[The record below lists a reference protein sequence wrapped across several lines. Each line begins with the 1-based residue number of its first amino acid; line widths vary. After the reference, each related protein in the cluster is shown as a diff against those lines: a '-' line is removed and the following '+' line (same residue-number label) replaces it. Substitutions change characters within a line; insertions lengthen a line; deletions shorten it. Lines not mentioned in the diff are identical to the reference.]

1 MSLRARLIAF
11 FFILA
16 VAPLAGIGVLSYTQ
30 SLRAL
35 RGLLGRQTGAIADRV
50 AGELQDRYEL
60 RESELRLLSEN
71 AETQA
76 LYRARAS
83 GDAARTAAAHS
94 AADAYL
100 RSAWAVLGRSYDEVE
115 FRDEGGQLV
124 YRLGPPIASGPLEPT
139 PARGLLT
146 IRKPIV
152 DAQRSAA
159 VGTLLAAV
167 RSDALL
173 PTDVLATGFGRAGY
187 TMVVDRAAGE
197 VLYHPRHAG
206 LRQSLT
212 ELLGPSGWDVPAA
225 ALARGRGTFIYRQ
238 ADSTR
243 VAAFVALESPPWTVL
258 SSAAVDEFVAPFS
271 RTRNLLLALVLL
283 VTCSVAVAFVL
294 LTRRATRSL
303 LALSAAADEVGAGNF
318 APALPPPSRDEVGR
332 LSSAFG
338 LMAGKVHEMLRE
350 VSASRHMAAVGEFA
364 AKLSHE
370 IRNPLT
376 SIKLNLQRLERNAAL
391 HDQPP
396 EARAPLAI
404 CLREIERLDRVV
416 RGVLTLG
423 REPAPQRVRCALHE
437 TVGDALAVVRAQLDE
452 QGVTVQTS
460 FRASTDQVLG
470 DPEHLRAVFLNLFL
484 NAAEAMPDGGRLQ
497 VTTESDDAPPGA
509 ARRIRV
515 RVADTGG
522 GIRPELREK
531 IFQPFYSTKPH
542 GTGFGLP
549 LAARTVEEHG
559 GRIELLPDSESG
571 GGAAFIVKLPLAP
584 PETQA

>member
-11 FFILA
+11 FFLLA
-16 VAPLAGIGVLSYTQ
+16 VAPLAVIGVLGYGQ
-30 SLRAL
+30 SMRAL
-35 RGLLGRQTGAIADRV
+35 RELLGRQTGAIADRV
-50 AGELQDRYEL
+50 AGELQDRYLL
-60 RESELRLLSEN
+60 RDSELRLLSEN

-83 GDAARTAAAHS
+83 GDAARTAAVHA

-115 FRDEGGQLV
+115 FRDAGGQLV
-124 YRLGPPIASGPLEPT
+124 YRLGQSIASGVTEP
-139 PARGLLT
+139 ALGRGPLT
-146 IRKPIV
+146 IRRPIV
-152 DAQRSAA
+152 DQQRGAA

-173 PTDVLATGFGRAGY
+173 PTDVVATGFGRAGY

-197 VLYHPRHAG
+197 VLYHPRHAVV
-206 LRQSLT
+206 RQSLT

-225 ALARGRGTFIYRQ
+225 TLARGSSTFTYRET
-238 ADSTR
+238 DSTR
-243 VAAFVALESPPWTVL
+243 VAAFVALTSPPWTVL

-271 RTRNLLLALVLL
+271 RTANLLLGLVLL
-283 VTCSVAVAFVL
+283 VTCGVAVAFVL

-350 VSASRHMAAVGEFA
+350 VAASRHMAAVGEFA

-376 SIKLNLQRLERNAAL
+376 SIKLNLQRLERGVASREL
-391 HDQPP
+391 PP

-437 TVGDALAVVRAQLDE
+437 TVGDALAVVRAQLD
-452 QGVTVQTS
+452 QQRVTVETS
-460 FRASTDQVLG
+460 FRASADHVLG
-470 DPEHLRAVFLNLFL
+470 EPEHLKAVFLNLFL
-484 NAAEAMPDGGRLQ
+484 NAAEAMPDGGRLH
-497 VTTESDDAPPGA
+497 VTTESDDAVGGT
-509 ARRIRV
+509 ARSIRV

-522 GIRPELREK
+522 GIRPDLREK

-549 LAARTVEEHG
+549 LASRTVEEHG
-559 GRIELLPDSESG
+559 GRIELLPGSAGG
-571 GGAAFIVKLPLAP
+571 GGAAFVVELPLAAAKT
-584 PETQA
+584 EA

>member
-16 VAPLAGIGVLSYTQ
+16 VAPLAGIGVLGYGQ
-30 SLRAL
+30 SMRAL

-50 AGELQDRYEL
+50 AGELQDRYVA
-60 RESELRLLSEN
+60 RESELLLLSGN

-76 LYRARAS
+76 LYRAHAS
-83 GDAARTAAAHS
+83 GDAARTAAAH
-94 AADAYL
+94 AAAEAYL
-100 RSAWAVLGRSYDEVE
+100 RSAWAVLGRSYDQVE
-115 FRDEGGQLV
+115 FRDAGGQLV
-124 YRLGPPIASGPLEPT
+124 YRLSQPMASGLTE
-139 PARGLLT
+139 PARGRGPLT
-146 IRKPIV
+146 IRRPIV
-152 DAQRSAA
+152 DRQRGAA
-159 VGTLLAAV
+159 VGTLLVAV
-167 RSDALL
+167 RPDALL

-187 TMVVDRAAGE
+187 TMVVDRAAAE
-197 VLYHPRHAG
+197 VLYHPRHAV

-225 ALARGRGTFIYRQ
+225 TLARGSGTFTYRE

-243 VAAFVALESPPWTVL
+243 VAAFVALVSPPWTVL
-258 SSAAVDEFVAPFS
+258 SSAAVDEFAAPFS
-271 RTRNLLLALVLL
+271 RTANLLLGLVLL
-283 VTCSVAVAFVL
+283 VTCGVAVAFVL

-318 APALPPPSRDEVGR
+318 APALPPPSRDELGR

-338 LMAGKVHEMLRE
+338 LMAGKVDTMLRE
-350 VSASRHMAAVGEFA
+350 VAASRHMAAVGEFA

-376 SIKLNLQRLERNAAL
+376 SIKLNLQRLERAAASRGI
-391 HDQPP
+391 PP
-396 EARAPLAI
+396 EERAPLAI

-423 REPAPQRVRCALHE
+423 SEPAGQRVRCALHE

-452 QGVTVQTS
+452 QRVAVEAS
-460 FRASTDQVLG
+460 FRASANHVLG
-470 DPEHLRAVFLNLFL
+470 EPEHLKAVFLNLFL
-484 NAAEAMPDGGRLQ
+484 NAAEAMPDGGRLH
-497 VTTESDDAPPGA
+497 VTTESDEDPGGA
-509 ARRIRV
+509 ARHIRV

-522 GIRPELREK
+522 GIRPELRER

-549 LAARTVEEHG
+549 LASRTVEEHG
-559 GRIELLPDSESG
+559 GRIALLPDSETG
-571 GGAAFIVKLPLAP
+571 GGAAFVVELPLAP
-584 PETQA
+584 AEAEA

>member
-11 FFILA
+11 FFVLA
-16 VAPLAGIGVLSYTQ
+16 VAPLAGIGVLGYGQ
-30 SLRAL
+30 SMRAL

-50 AGELQDRYEL
+50 AAELQDRYVL
-60 RESELRLLSEN
+60 RESELLLLSEN

-83 GDAARTAAAHS
+83 GDAVRAAAAHT
-94 AADAYL
+94 AADTYL
-100 RSAWAVLGRSYDEVE
+100 RSAWAVLGRSYDAVE
-115 FRDEGGQLV
+115 FRDAGGQLV
-124 YRLGPPIASGPLEPT
+124 YRLGQSLASNLAE
-139 PARGLLT
+139 PARARTPLT
-146 IRKPIV
+146 IRRPIV
-152 DAQRSAA
+152 DRQRGVA

-173 PTDVLATGFGRAGY
+173 PADVLATGFGRAGY

-197 VLYHPRHAG
+197 VLYHPRHAV

-225 ALARGRGTFIYRQ
+225 TLARGSGTFTYRE

-243 VAAFVALESPPWTVL
+243 VAAFVALVSPPWTVL

-271 RTRNLLLALVLL
+271 RTANLLLGLVLL
-283 VTCSVAVAFVL
+283 VTCGVAVAFVL
-294 LTRRATRSL
+294 LTRQATRSL

-338 LMAGKVHEMLRE
+338 LMASKVDTMLRE
-350 VSASRHMAAVGEFA
+350 VAASRHMAAVGEFA

-376 SIKLNLQRLERNAAL
+376 SVKLNLQRLERGVASRGL
-391 HDQPP
+391 PL
-396 EARAPLAI
+396 EARAPLDI

-416 RGVLTLG
+416 RGALTIG
-423 REPAPQRVRCALHE
+423 REPAAQRVRCALHE

-452 QGVTVQTS
+452 QRVTVETS
-460 FRASTDQVLG
+460 FRASADHVLG
-470 DPEHLRAVFLNLFL
+470 EPEHLKAVFLNLFL
-484 NAAEAMPDGGRLQ
+484 NAAEAMPDGGRLH
-497 VTTESDDAPPGA
+497 VATESDDAPGGGA
-509 ARRIRV
+509 RKIRV

-522 GIRPELREK
+522 GIRPDLREK

-549 LAARTVEEHG
+549 LASRTVEEHG
-559 GRIELLPDSESG
+559 GRIELLPDSEG
-571 GGAAFIVKLPLAP
+571 GRGATFLVELPLAP
-584 PETQA
+584 PGGAA